1 MATSSPFQKFL
12 FIRTIRD
19 MISYKECNNFIITK
33 YDFSAESSLS
43 AEVRQRKVVVTEVVS
58 VK

>member
-1 MATSSPFQKFL
+1 MATSFPFQEFL

-19 MISYKECNNFIITK
+19 MISYKECNIVIITK
-33 YDFSAESSLS
+33 NDFSAESSLS
-43 AEVRQRKVVVTEVVS
+43 AEVRQRKVVVIEVVS

>member
-1 MATSSPFQKFL
+1 MQHV
-12 FIRTIRD
+12 
-19 MISYKECNNFIITK
+19 IITK
-33 YDFSAESSLS
+33 YDFSVESSLS